1 MFIKLFSILLF
12 VLFCLFILNYF
23 VKSNNLIQLKEGFV
37 SNQCPTTIIKK
48 GNQLMLYNPSLAK
61 VPGVNPIILKS
72 LKDYEKFIKW
82 QRESGINCPIL
93 HLERMYDTQG
103 FEQYE
108 IKNSFMLDQPNG
120 PLNHNLPNI
129 RKTPSLELLLNAD
142 HDNIPYNQNSIP
154 AYDEHNQNVGRITPL
169 DNKVIHQ

>member
-23 VKSNNLIQLKEGFV
+23 VKSNNLIQLKELCFK
-37 SNQCPTTIIKK
+37 SMSYNYYKK
-48 GNQLMLYNPSLAK
+48 GNQIMLYNPSLAK

-72 LKDYEKFIKW
+72 LRDYEKFIKW

-93 HLERMYDTQG
+93 HLEHMYDTQG

-129 RKTPSLELLLNAD
+129 KKTPSLELLLNAD
-142 HDNIPYNQNSIP
+142 HDNIPYNQNSFP

-169 DNKVIHQ
+169 DNKVIH